1 MAAPA
6 RVHHAAAMT
15 LLRPVDDEYPLFRLR
30 SDGTVERLGHAVA
43 QPGDTFQIHVTAN
56 RPNLT
61 CPPDGGDPGTFPG
74 LPWYLDDL
82 RPQGYLGRAYARHHG
97 HDFGMPLDPDC
108 SEPRSLLKMLSHTG
122 GTRQGDIIPGEN
134 ALQAALMSR
143 EAPPDL
149 VRAATRQQAYP
160 ERAAAVMAGT
170 LACLGPGGEQ
180 PKFTATVEDDGQSD
194 AVLVKFSRAA
204 DGEAARRW
212 ADLLVCEHLAL
223 QCLRD
228 AGIRAAASELIQT
241 SEYTF
246 LEVQRFDRT
255 PNLLGRLGFVSLMSL
270 SSAFA
275 GDVTAG
281 WGTVGEQLQALDWV
295 TPETA
300 IRMAELHAFGR
311 LIGNTDMHQG
321 NIGFH
326 LADRGP
332 LPLSPAYDM
341 LPMSLA
347 PSRTGVL
354 RATSPMSPVAP
365 LRAGQLAHLQ
375 WAAPVAVDYWE
386 RVAGSPLLRSTVLRR
401 VAGEN
406 ARRVRAM
413 GQRFG

>member
-1 MAAPA
+1 
-6 RVHHAAAMT
+6 MT
-15 LLRPVDDEYPLFRLR
+15 LLRPGDDEYPLFRLR

-56 RPNLT
+56 RPNLI
-61 CPPDGGDPGTFPG
+61 CQPDGGDPGTFPG

-97 HDFGMPLDPDC
+97 HDFGMPLDPDR
-108 SEPRSLLKMLSHTG
+108 SEPRSLLRMLSRTG
-122 GTRQGDIIPGEN
+122 GTGQGDIIPGET

-143 EAPPDL
+143 EAPLDL
-149 VRAATRQQAYP
+149 VRAATRQHAYP

-180 PKFTATVEDDGQSD
+180 PKFTATVEEDGQRD

-204 DGEAARRW
+204 DGEAGERW

-228 AGIRAAASELIQT
+228 AGIQAAASELIQT
-241 SEYTF
+241 SDYTF
-246 LEVQRFDRT
+246 LEVRRFDRT
-255 PNLLGRLGFVSLMSL
+255 PNLLGRLGFVSLISL
-270 SSAFA
+270 SSAFV
-275 GDVTAG
+275 GDVTAD
-281 WGTVGEQLQALDWV
+281 WGSAGEQLRALGWV

-300 IRMAELHAFGR
+300 TRMAQLHAFGR
-311 LIGNTDMHQG
+311 LIGNSDMHQG

-354 RATSPMSPVAP
+354 RATSPMNPVAP
-365 LRAGQLAHLQ
+365 LRAGHIAHLQ
-375 WAAPVAVDYWE
+375 WVAPLAVDYWE
-386 RVAGSPLLRSTVLRR
+386 RVAGSPLLRSTVLRQ

>member
-1 MAAPA
+1 
-6 RVHHAAAMT
+6 MT

-228 AGIRAAASELIQT
+228 AGIRAASELIQT

>member
-15 LLRPVDDEYPLFRLR
+15 LFRPGDDEYPLFRLR
-30 SDGTVERLGHAVA
+30 PDGTVERLGHAVP
-43 QPGDTFQIHVTAN
+43 QPGDTVQVHVTAN
-56 RPNLT
+56 RPNLI

-74 LPWYLDDL
+74 LPWFLDDL

-97 HDFGMPLDPDC
+97 HDFGMPLDPER
-108 SEPRSLLKMLSHTG
+108 SGPRSLLKMLSHTG

-180 PKFTATVEDDGQSD
+180 PKFTATVEDDGQCD

-204 DGEAARRW
+204 DGEAAERW

-228 AGIRAAASELIQT
+228 AGIQAAASELIQT
-241 SEYTF
+241 SDYTF
-246 LEVQRFDRT
+246 LEVRRFDRT
-255 PNLLGRLGFVSLMSL
+255 PNLLGRLGFVSLISL
-270 SSAFA
+270 SSAFV
-275 GDVTAG
+275 GDVTAD
-281 WGTVGEQLQALDWV
+281 WGSAGEQLRALGWV
-295 TPETA
+295 TPVTA
-300 IRMAELHAFGR
+300 TRMAQLHAFGR
-311 LIGNTDMHQG
+311 LIGNSDMHQG

-326 LADRGP
+326 LADRGS
-332 LPLSPAYDM
+332 LPLAPAYDM

-354 RATSPMSPVAP
+354 RATAPINPVAP
-365 LRAGQLAHLQ
+365 LRAGELAHLQ
-375 WAAPVAVDYWE
+375 WAAPLAVDFWK
-386 RVAGSPLLRSTVLRR
+386 RVAGSSLLRSPVLRD
-401 VAGEN
+401 VAEEN
-406 ARRVRAM
+406 ARRVSAM
-413 GQRFG
+413 GLRFG

>member
-15 LLRPVDDEYPLFRLR
+15 LFRPGDDEYPLFRLR
-30 SDGTVERLGHAVA
+30 PDGTVERLGHAVP
-43 QPGDTFQIHVTAN
+43 QPGDTVQVHVTAN
-56 RPNLT
+56 RPNLI

-74 LPWYLDDL
+74 LPWFLDDL

-97 HDFGMPLDPDC
+97 HDFGMPLDPER
-108 SEPRSLLKMLSHTG
+108 SGPRSLLKMLSHTG
-122 GTRQGDIIPGEN
+122 GTGQGDIIPGET
-134 ALQAALMSR
+134 ALEAALMYR
-143 EAPPDL
+143 DAPPDL
-149 VRAATRQQAYP
+149 VPAATRQHAYP

-204 DGEAARRW
+204 DGEAAERW

-228 AGIRAAASELIQT
+228 AGIQAAASELIQA
-241 SEYTF
+241 SDYTF
-246 LEVQRFDRT
+246 LEVRRFDRT
-255 PNLLGRLGFVSLMSL
+255 PNLLGRLGFVSLISL
-270 SSAFA
+270 SSAFV
-275 GDVTAG
+275 GDVTAD
-281 WGTVGEQLQALDWV
+281 WGSAGEQLRALGWV

-300 IRMAELHAFGR
+300 TRMAQLHSFGR
-311 LIGNTDMHQG
+311 LIGNSDMHQG

-326 LADRGP
+326 LADRGS
-332 LPLSPAYDM
+332 LPLAPAYDT

-354 RATSPMSPVAP
+354 RATAPINPVAP
-365 LRAGQLAHLQ
+365 LRAGELAHLQ
-375 WAAPVAVDYWE
+375 WAAPLAVDFWE
-386 RVAGSPLLRSTVLRR
+386 RVAGSSLLRSPVLRD
-401 VAGEN
+401 VAEEN
-406 ARRVRAM
+406 ARRVSAM
-413 GQRFG
+413 GLRFG

>member
-1 MAAPA
+1 
-6 RVHHAAAMT
+6 MT